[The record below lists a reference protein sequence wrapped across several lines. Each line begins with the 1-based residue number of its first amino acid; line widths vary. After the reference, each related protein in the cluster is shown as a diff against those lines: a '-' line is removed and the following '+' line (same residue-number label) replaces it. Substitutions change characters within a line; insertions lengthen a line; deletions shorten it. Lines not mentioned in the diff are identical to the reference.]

1 MALPR
6 DLLARDPTLDR
17 AGRTPAVAIRSRF
30 RPGFHGDWHASA
42 EAQLIYPS
50 RGVMTLHTRAGAWII
65 PPLRACWLPAF
76 DEHRVEA
83 PRGLEIHS
91 VYCRGPVLCDLPG
104 ERGVVAVSGLLR
116 ELILALEAGGPAD
129 RHARLALVFA
139 DQVVLQQPAAPTV
152 VPLRTPRL
160 DPIEDALRR
169 DPSDPRTLEDWAA
182 ELGLA
187 SRTLARTFWRA
198 AGMTF
203 TDYRNQVRLHA
214 GLERLAR
221 GEPVTT
227 IAHELGFNSASSF
240 ITMFKRAT
248 GVTPKAYFAPP
259 AHGPGRPDPSV

>member
-1 MALPR
+1 MPSR
-6 DLLARDPTLDR
+6 RDPIAADPTPDSAR
-17 AGRTPAVAIRSRF
+17 RTPAVAIRSRF
-30 RPGFHGDWHASA
+30 RPGFRGDWHASA

-91 VYCRGPVLCDLPG
+91 VYCRGPVLHDLPG
-104 ERGVVAVSGLLR
+104 DRGVVPVSNLLR
-116 ELILALEAGGPAD
+116 ELILALEADGPAL
-129 RHARLALVFA
+129 RRARLARVFA
-139 DQVVLQQPAAPTV
+139 DQVTLQQPAEPTIA
-152 VPLRTPRL
+152 PLRAPRL

-169 DPSDPRTLEDWAA
+169 DPSDPRTLEGWAA
-182 ELGLA
+182 DLGVA

-198 AGMTF
+198 ARMTF

-221 GEPVTT
+221 GEPVTA
-227 IAHELGFNSASSF
+227 IAHDLGFRSASSF
-240 ITMFKRAT
+240 IAMFKRAT
-248 GVTPKAYFAPP
+248 GVTPKAYWRTPTP
-259 AHGPGRPDPSV
+259 